1 MGITKLVSI
10 LLVSML
16 ISSCKGSF
24 SQKVSS
30 NRCAKIYESMQ
41 REDCYRK
48 VSEFNNNLQERID
61 KAKREERKKQ
71 KLSFEPKEEEKLEE
85 NK

>member
-1 MGITKLVSI
+1 
-10 LLVSML
+10 
-16 ISSCKGSF
+16 
-24 SQKVSS
+24 
-30 NRCAKIYESMQ
+30 MQ